1 MSSKRRCLYGIV
13 ACIFF
18 TAFIAFQVWAKEEV
32 RGTKTKQLKGESQQL
47 QAPIQEQPKITFD
60 SITFDAGEIWEGQEV
75 SHDFI
80 VKNTGTAQLEIKS
93 VKPG

>member
-1 MSSKRRCLYGIV
+1 MGSKRKYLYGIV

-32 RGTKTKQLKGESQQL
+32 QVTNPKQLKAKNQQP
-47 QAPIQEQPKITFD
+47 QPAIQEQSKITFD